1 MFEKILFATSADPT
15 CDHAAKVA
23 FDLARKYESQL
34 TVFHVLGTPTR
45 GFGHF
50 VYDAQ
55 TGEKEVYD
63 QTTIDWAKGELRTL
77 YSDLWSKAPETQIE
91 ALAGAAHTEVLRT
104 ARRLDADLI
113 VMGAHSGGREGRP
126 YAGST
131 VQRVAKAARCPVLI
145 VARPCDTCWGY
156 FANIVFGTDFSK
168 PSMDAFKFALAL
180 AKSIGTKL
188 YIFHALELSA
198 TDLLEKQTHVED
210 RIRAA
215 EKHIRNEYVSRMGGF
230 DLYEIDVWEG
240 VPYVEVTKYARQNHA
255 DLIVMAHHTREVD
268 ADKALLGSTMEQVV
282 LRSVCPV
289 MSVNHPDK
297 VTDP

>member
-50 VYDAQ
+50 IYDSQ
-55 TGEKEVYD
+55 TGEKQVYD
-63 QTTIDWAKGELRTL
+63 QSYIDWAEGELRTL
-77 YSDLWSKAPETQIE
+77 YSALLTKAPEAVIE
-91 ALAGAAHTEVLRT
+91 TLAGTAHTEILRT

-113 VMGAHSGGREGRP
+113 VMGAHAGREDRP

-156 FANIVFGTDFSK
+156 FSNIVFGTDFSK
-168 PSMDAFKFALAL
+168 PSMNAFKFALAL

-188 YIFHALELSA
+188 YIFHALELGA
-198 TDLLEKQTHVED
+198 TGLLEQQTHVED

-215 EKHIRNEYVSRMGGF
+215 EKRIRDEYVSQMGDF
-230 DLYEIDVWEG
+230 DLYEIGVWEG
-240 VPYVEVTKYARQNHA
+240 TPYVEVTKYARRNHA

-282 LRSVCPV
+282 LRSICPV

-297 VTDP
+297 VMDL